1 MSQRIK
7 EVLNEDPGS
16 EAHPAAPDHDSE
28 AVCDALKLK
37 GGDRLEIII
46 TADHRLLLKPKKLID
61 ADDPAYR
68 LGQEILDADGQIQR
82 GEVVPWDAVKRQH
95 GL

>member
-1 MSQRIK
+1 MK
-7 EVLNEDPGS
+7 TDEVKLTRQHQITIPKR
-16 EAHPAAPDHDSE
+16 
-28 AVCDALKLK
+28 VCEALKLR

-46 TADHRLLLKPKKLID
+46 MSGQKLFLKPKKLID

-68 LGQEILDADGQIQR
+68 LGQEILKAEEQIKR
-82 GEVVPWDAVKRQH
+82 GEVVPWSEVKRQH